1 LTTKKAN
8 KKKNMLLAIAFNLLF
23 THTAYTSELSG
34 GEGSISSTS
43 GNAFSLP
50 AKNAGKEHR
59 KSFMI
64 GNALFNTNWVTS
76 PASVKTRQ
84 GLGPLFNANSCSSCH
99 FKDGRGRPPE
109 ENKTGEGF
117 SSILVRL
124 SVPGVDSH
132 GNIVPEPNYGDQF
145 NHRSIIGVPAEGDV
159 KIIYKETKAKF
170 PDGEEYSLLQP
181 QLEFSKLA
189 YGAMNKE
196 TMFSLRVAPQMIGLG
211 LLEAIPESDILKNA
225 DPEDENKDGISG
237 RPNYSWSFKRHKREL
252 GRFGWKA
259 NQPDVDQ
266 QNFSAFLG
274 DIGITSKIF
283 PNQACMDTQ
292 LECKKAYAT
301 KDPEINDEDL
311 KHVEIYSKILAVPK
325 RRNYDDPEIKRGE
338 ATFKQMNC
346 TGCHTESF
354 TTGVDKE
361 FPENS
366 KQKIFPY
373 TDLLLHDMGEG
384 LADHR
389 PDYDATGVEWRTPPL
404 WGIGL
409 FKEVNNHTRYLH
421 DGRARNIQEAIL
433 WHDGEALQAKN
444 AYINLTKAER
454 QQVLKFLESL

>member
-1 LTTKKAN
+1 
-8 KKKNMLLAIAFNLLF
+8 MLLALAFSIFF
-23 THTAYTSELSG
+23 THTAYSSELSG

-109 ENKTGEGF
+109 EDKGEGF

-124 SVPGVDSH
+124 SIPGKDIH
-132 GNIVPEPNYGDQF
+132 GNIIPEPNYGDQF
-145 NHRSIIGVPAEGDV
+145 NHRSIIGVPAEGEV
-159 KIIYKETKAKF
+159 KIIYKESKEKF
-170 PDGEEYSLLQP
+170 EDGEEYSLLKP

-189 YGAMNKE
+189 YGDLHKD

-211 LLEAIPESDILKNA
+211 LLEAIKESDILKNS
-225 DPEDENKDGISG
+225 DPDDLNKDGISG
-237 RPNYSWSFKRHKREL
+237 RPNYPWNFKKGKREL

-259 NQPDVDQ
+259 NQPNVDQ
-266 QNFSAFLG
+266 QDTSAFLG
-274 DIGITSKIF
+274 DIGITSKLF
-283 PNQACMDTQ
+283 PTQACMDTQ

-301 KDPEINDEDL
+301 DTPEINEEDL

-325 RRNYDDPEIKRGE
+325 RRSFDDPEVQKGE
-338 ATFKQMNC
+338 ALFKQMNC
-346 TGCHTESF
+346 IGCHTQSY

-373 TDLLLHDMGEG
+373 TDLLLHDMGDG
-384 LADHR
+384 LADNR
-389 PDYDATGVEWRTPPL
+389 PDYDATGNEWRTPPL

-409 FKEVNNHTRYLH
+409 FKQVNSHTRYLH
-421 DGRARNIQEAIL
+421 DGRARNIQEAIV
-433 WHDGEALQAKN
+433 WHGGEATNAKN
-444 AYINLTKAER
+444 AYVKLSKNER